1 MERWTMK
8 GLEEISE
15 LDFAI
20 ALLNE
25 RDHGLTNAHAPLG
38 VKIAKT
44 VKYLQQIDSMIREV
58 RETAE
63 TYASIDGSHHKTYGL
78 VEIARKL
85 GSRMLFPDGGIPP

>member
-8 GLEEISE
+8 ELDMTRE

-20 ALLNE
+20 AILNE
-25 RDHGLTNAHAPLG
+25 RERGLTNAHAPLG

-44 VKYLQQIDSMIREV
+44 VKYLEELEKTINEA

-78 VEIARKL
+78 IEIARKL
-85 GSRMLFPDGGIPP
+85 GSRMLFPDGGTPP

>member
-20 ALLNE
+20 AILNE
-25 RDHGLTNAHAPLG
+25 REHGLTNAHAPLG
-38 VKIAKT
+38 VKIAQT
-44 VKYLQQIDSMIREV
+44 VKYLEQLEKTINEA

-78 VEIARKL
+78 VEIAKRL